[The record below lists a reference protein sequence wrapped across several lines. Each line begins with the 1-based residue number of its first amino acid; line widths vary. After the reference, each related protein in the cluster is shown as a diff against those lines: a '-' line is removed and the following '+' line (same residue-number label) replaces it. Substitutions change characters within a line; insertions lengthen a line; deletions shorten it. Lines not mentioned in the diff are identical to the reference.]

1 MEKKNSSKPYAQVS
15 VPMTSEILKIKK
27 MFSKLQVSKIDNI
40 HKIINSVGK
49 PKPKVNMMTKR
60 PSRKQVIIPISNE
73 NKIRFMESSSKH
85 IANLNRALK
94 NIKLN
99 VIADF
104 VYMDQAGITI
114 ITNKVAT
121 PLNLQIIKRYIKNT
135 NQIDSNNVKTPQL
148 PQSKSYLKIIDIPYL
163 LKNTNTPMM
172 TDVVETII
180 RNNHIFNNIIVASR
194 LRNIKVFLKSDI
206 VIIWLDIWNV

>member
-1 MEKKNSSKPYAQVS
+1 MENKNSSKPFTQFS
-15 VPMTSEILKIKK
+15 VPMTSKILKTKE

-40 HKIINSVGK
+40 HKIINSVRK

-73 NKIRFMESSSKH
+73 NKARFMKSSSKH

-94 NIKLN
+94 NIKLDI
-99 VIADF
+99 IADF

-121 PLNLQIIKRYIKNT
+121 PLDLQIIKRYVKNT
-135 NQIDSNNVKTPQL
+135 NQINSDNVKTPQL
-148 PQSKSYLKIIDIPYL
+148 PQSKSYLKIISIPYL

-194 LRNIKVFLKSDI
+194 LRNIKVFLKLDI
-206 VIIWLDIWNV
+206 VIIWLDIWDV